1 MVTSIHT
8 ERLSRPLAAALI
20 LSVLCLALQGLGQ
33 PVIELLRFERESL
46 AEGQWWRLLT
56 AHLVHLGWRHALL
69 NVLALCLVAWIFQRT
84 CSILCLG
91 SLALASALAIDLGL
105 WFLDPEIH
113 WYVGLSGV
121 LHGLLAGA
129 IARDWAGGRNASG
142 WIGAALVGKLAWEQL
157 YGALP
162 MTAQAAGGP
171 VVVQAHLYGAL
182 GGLAVALAVIAIQGK
197 PATI

>member
-1 MVTSIHT
+1 MVSSPQ
-8 ERLSRPLAAALI
+8 RKWPSLPLAAALI
-20 LSVLCLALQGLGQ
+20 LSLVCLALQGLGQ

-46 AEGQWWRLLT
+46 AEGQWWRVLT
-56 AHLVHLGWRHALL
+56 GHLVHLGWSHALL

-91 SLALASALAIDLGL
+91 SLGLASALAIDLGL

-129 IARDWAGGRNASG
+129 IARDLAVGNKASG
-142 WIGAALVGKLAWEQL
+142 WIGAALVGKLAWEQF

-182 GGLAVALAVIAIQGK
+182 GGLAVALALIAIQGK
-197 PATI
+197 PSTI